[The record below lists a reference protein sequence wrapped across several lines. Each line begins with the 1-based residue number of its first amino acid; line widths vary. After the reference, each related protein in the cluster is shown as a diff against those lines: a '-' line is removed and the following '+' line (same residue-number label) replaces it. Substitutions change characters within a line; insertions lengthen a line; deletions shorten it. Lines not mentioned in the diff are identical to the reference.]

1 MAPAAVTFQKN
12 GVKKIDGSM
21 GVLGLL
27 SSRGWSNLN
36 CAIIRLESTESDDEL
51 GPRQCRFDRCVDP
64 SYLHLPDR

>member
-51 GPRQCRFDRCVDP
+51 G
-64 SYLHLPDR
+64 S